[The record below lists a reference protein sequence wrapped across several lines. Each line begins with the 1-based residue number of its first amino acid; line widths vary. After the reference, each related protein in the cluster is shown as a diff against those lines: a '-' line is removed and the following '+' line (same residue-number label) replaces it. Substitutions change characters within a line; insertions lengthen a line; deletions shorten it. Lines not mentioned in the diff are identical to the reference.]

1 VENAKEELAVLL
13 WEMDVPD
20 TRRELTDTNIAWL
33 GRNLPFQNTSHINLD
48 RAMHYIEVIESSK

>member
-1 VENAKEELAVLL
+1 
-13 WEMDVPD
+13 MDVPD

-33 GRNLPFQNTSHINLD
+33 GRNLPFQNTSHSSLD

>member
-1 VENAKEELAVLL
+1 MENAKEELAVLL

-33 GRNLPFQNTSHINLD
+33 GRNLPVQNTSHSNLD

>member
-1 VENAKEELAVLL
+1 MENAKEELAVLL

-33 GRNLPFQNTSHINLD
+33 GRNLPFQNTSHSNLD
-48 RAMHYIEVIESSK
+48 RAMHYIAVIESSK

>member
-1 VENAKEELAVLL
+1 MENAKEELDVLL

-33 GRNLPFQNTSHINLD
+33 GRNLPFQNTNHSNLD
-48 RAMHYIEVIESSK
+48 RAMYYIEVIESSK